1 MDSKAPRSDKSKVYD
16 SYNRIGDWFDQKR
29 SRDLSFEIH
38 YLNEITNR
46 LPTGSK
52 VLDIGCGTG
61 RPIAEYLLQKG
72 FQVTGVDGSHKMIEL
87 AKQYV
92 PQARLFLQDM
102 RALQLN
108 EKFDALILW
117 HSSFHLPQDD
127 QRALFKSLKEHA
139 NPKALLLFT
148 SGPSHGEAWGENG
161 GENLY
166 HASLSQDE
174 YKSLL
179 QTHGFDL
186 ISANVEDAKSGG
198 ATVWL
203 AVFTG

>member
-1 MDSKAPRSDKSKVYD
+1 MDHKIRRSDKNNVYD
-16 SYNRIGDWFDQKR
+16 SYNRMGDWFDQKR

-38 YLNEITNR
+38 YLDKITSA
-46 LPTGSK
+46 LPAGAK
-52 VLDIGCGTG
+52 ILDIGCGTG
-61 RPIAEYLLQKG
+61 RPIAEYLLKRG

-102 RALQLN
+102 RSLRLN

-117 HSSFHLPQDD
+117 HSSFHLPPDD
-127 QRALFKSLKEHA
+127 QRSLFKSLKDHA

-148 SGPSHGEAWGENG
+148 SGPGAGEAWGENG

-179 QTHGFDL
+179 QTHGFSV
-186 ISANVEDAKSGG
+186 ISLDVDNAASGG

-203 AVFTG
+203 AAFTG